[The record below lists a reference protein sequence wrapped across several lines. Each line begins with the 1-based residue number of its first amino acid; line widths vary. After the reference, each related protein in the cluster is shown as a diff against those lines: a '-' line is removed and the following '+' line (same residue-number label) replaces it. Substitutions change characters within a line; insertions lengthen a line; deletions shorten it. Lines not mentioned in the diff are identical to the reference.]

1 MGHGP
6 KDLNPAYSSSTGDW
20 GCTTQVLWVT
30 QTPWVLSKER
40 GDQMTS
46 LQKPGDS
53 GQWSVLASHVSRPH
67 CGREALTSYPVH
79 SPFQRGDTFM
89 TASGPPGSKASPGL
103 PGSVPMSRLVLSLP
117 SALGVPAIIGLS
129 PRRKRG
135 NLKAIIEDA
144 ESKLAVPLR
153 QREQVLVHTLRG
165 RCSEAAIYHN
175 SEGGRN
181 GRQLSGLGR
190 APSSMGQGRT
200 WGLGTLTHLKW
211 LPVLVGGGC
220 GGGRAVFCV
229 PGEREPVNCS
239 SSLS

>member
-1 MGHGP
+1 MVQTALQGLLIASSHGHGL
-6 KDLNPAYSSSTGDW
+6 KDLDPSLLLSHRGLGMHYSGPVGD
-20 GCTTQVLWVT
+20 
-30 QTPWVLSKER
+30 P
-40 GDQMTS
+40 
-46 LQKPGDS
+46 
-53 GQWSVLASHVSRPH
+53 GQWSVFASHVTRPY
-67 CGREALTSYPVH
+67 CGREALTSYPVY

-89 TASGPPGSKASPGL
+89 PASGPPGSKASTGL
-103 PGSVPMSRLVLSLP
+103 PGSVPMPRLVLSLP
-117 SALGVPAIIGLS
+117 SALRIPAIISLS

-153 QREQVLVHTLRG
+153 QREQVLVHTLWG
-165 RCSEAAIYHN
+165 RCSEAATYRD
-175 SEGGRN
+175 SEGRRYGK
-181 GRQLSGLGR
+181 QLSGQGR

-239 SSLS
+239 